1 MTELFIEKSKLIHG
15 DKYDYSKV
23 DYRKSKVNV
32 IITCKVHGDFLQ
44 TPNNHL
50 RGANCNKCGIITNS
64 EKNKIT
70 SYEFIK
76 RCNEIHG
83 DRYDYSKVD
92 YTDANT
98 KVIIICK
105 EHGEFYKTPS
115 KHTNAKQGCAKC
127 SGYYIPTTDEFI
139 ENARLV
145 HGDIYEYSKVDYK
158 CSKENVIIT
167 CKNHGDFLQRPGNH
181 IRLKQGCP
189 KCIGRNKSSQE
200 FIEEVIK
207 IHGDIYD
214 YSKVNYIDAATK
226 IIISCKIHGD
236 FEQKPNSHL
245 NGHGC
250 YMCCKNHKLNTI
262 EFIDRSNIIHNNKY
276 DYSKV
281 DYKNS
286 DIKVIITCKI
296 HGDILQTPNQHLQGS
311 GCGKCGVIIRSNKAR
326 KTLEEFIEEA
336 RSVHGDRYDYSKV
349 DYKSRHTKII
359 IICKI
364 HGEFEQAVGNHIC
377 GANCY
382 KCSIITTSEKRKTTL
397 QEFIDRSNIKHNN
410 KYDYSKS
417 IYVNGTI
424 KVIITCKIHGDFEQ
438 VPDSHLAGR
447 GCLECSRINSAK
459 KRTLSKDDFIEKA
472 RLVHGDKYDY
482 SKVDYKYCDI
492 PVIIVCKIH
501 GEFIKTPISHYNSCR
516 GCPKCSNNGYSK
528 PSILWLDFLSKLYNI
543 NIQHACNDGEYVI
556 TTTKYKADGFCKEN
570 NTIYE
575 FHGDYWHGNPKV
587 FNLDDFNEIT
597 KCTYKD
603 LYDNTLIREN
613 KIKELGYN
621 LVVIWENDWKKINKC
636 VKILQQRF
644 RKYNY

>member
-1 MTELFIEKSKLIHG
+1 MTESFIEKSKLIHE
-15 DKYDYSKV
+15 DRYDYSKV
-23 DYRKSKVNV
+23 DYIKSKANV

-70 SYEFIK
+70 PQEFIN

-83 DRYDYSKVD
+83 DKYDYSKVD
-92 YTDANT
+92 YKNANT
-98 KVIIICK
+98 KIIIICK

-127 SGYYIPTTDEFI
+127 TGYYIPTTDEFI

-145 HGDIYEYSKVDYK
+145 HGDKYDYSKVDYK
-158 CSKENVIIT
+158 YSKEDVIII
-167 CKNHGDFLQRPGNH
+167 CKIHGDFLQRPGNH
-181 IRLKQGCP
+181 IKSKQGCP
-189 KCIGRNKSSQE
+189 KCGGSCKSNTIE
-200 FIEEVIK
+200 FIEKSIK
-207 IHGDIYD
+207 IHSDIYD
-214 YSKVNYIDAATK
+214 YSKVNYIDATTK

-236 FEQKPNSHL
+236 FEQKPYSHL

-250 YMCCKNHKLNTI
+250 YMCCKNRKLNTI
-262 EFIDRSNIIHNNKY
+262 EFIEKAKLIHGDKY

-281 DYKNS
+281 DYKYN
-286 DIKVIITCKI
+286 DEKVIITCKI

-377 GANCY
+377 GANCP
-382 KCSIITTSEKRKTTL
+382 
-397 QEFIDRSNIKHNN
+397 
-410 KYDYSKS
+410 
-417 IYVNGTI
+417 
-424 KVIITCKIHGDFEQ
+424 TC
-438 VPDSHLAGR
+438 A
-447 GCLECSRINSAK
+447 
-459 KRTLSKDDFIEKA
+459 
-472 RLVHGDKYDY
+472 
-482 SKVDYKYCDI
+482 
-492 PVIIVCKIH
+492 
-501 GEFIKTPISHYNSCR
+501 
-516 GCPKCSNNGYSK
+516 NNGYSK
-528 PSILWLDFLSKLYNI
+528 QSILWLDFLSKLYSI

-556 TTTKYKADGFCKEN
+556 ATTKYRADGFCKEN

-587 FNLDDFNEIT
+587 YNPDDFNEIT
-597 KCTYKD
+597 KNTYKE
-603 LYDNTLIREN
+603 LYDRTLIRERI
-613 KIKELGYN
+613 IKELGYN
-621 LVVIWENDWKKINKC
+621 LVVIWETDWKKLNKC
-636 VKILQQRF
+636 VKILQKRF
-644 RKYNY
+644 IEYHYKKQFD